1 MPQTRSAAKNLRKSD
16 KRRSHNRN
24 VKKDV
29 KLQLK
34 AFDTVIAA
42 KGDSEAELKA
52 AYKKLDKAAAR
63 GVIHPNTAARQKSQ
77 LAKKAAKAKA

>member
-1 MPQTRSAAKNLRKSD
+1 MPHTRSAAKNLRKSD

-24 VKKDV
+24 VKKD
-29 KLQLK
+29 
-34 AFDTVIAA
+34 VIAA